1 MSLVQGVGGTVGHI
15 FEYATTSACVSS
27 CFRTLLK
34 HVKVHVAVPN
44 NPLIEHTT
52 RLSWAKP
59 YHSPSINHNFAPHT
73 MTTPISPS
81 SSPRL
86 PSPPPIAEDQ
96 SGPTSP
102 GLSLYSPR
110 FPGGGAEASRR
121 IRPGTKAE
129 DMAEG
134 PPVTELMDIDSAF
147 QLTEHLKALHHS
159 FTHPYDSITTTPITA
174 ELARQLAYPPQ
185 HTAKE
190 IWLYEL
196 GRFLIQ
202 KTNAIIVALF
212 SDSPACSA
220 ATCHE
225 MRASEWQYLCA
236 VHDPPKSCSA
246 IDYCCHTL
254 DWAASTLCNSKLFP
268 SRLGLGSGSGAGMGG
283 TAGTADKVLLQQM
296 KEITNIFRRVYRI
309 YAHAWFQ
316 HREVFWR
323 VEGKT
328 GLYVF
333 FKTVCDEYGL
343 IQTENYTIPPEA
355 EGLEPK
361 EVSRD
366 TPVAAQPPAG
376 MSLLRRPEESKAE
389 QQQFPE
395 PAGNDV
401 MATGDTT
408 KRHRNT
414 THNRSNS
421 VATTIAEEAEED
433 EDFPSKPSLDR
444 APTVKKEGGL
454 ARSDTIKPQPSA
466 EVETEAEAAYESTVF
481 EEPAVESSKLVEAE
495 AAASSKLEDKDAED
509 DEAEITVIEAEVP
522 EDAEGPGESAAVI
535 PEETT
540 KAETV
545 IEI

>member
-1 MSLVQGVGGTVGHI
+1 
-15 FEYATTSACVSS
+15 
-27 CFRTLLK
+27 
-34 HVKVHVAVPN
+34 
-44 NPLIEHTT
+44 
-52 RLSWAKP
+52 
-59 YHSPSINHNFAPHT
+59 

-102 GLSLYSPR
+102 GLSLYSPK
-110 FPGGGAEASRR
+110 FPGGAAEASRR

-159 FTHPYDSITTTPITA
+159 FTHPYGADTTMPITA
-174 ELARQLAYPPQ
+174 DLARQLAHPPQ

-212 SDSPACSA
+212 SDTPACSA
-220 ATCHE
+220 TTCHE

-268 SRLGLGSGSGAGMGG
+268 SRLGLGSGGASIGG
-283 TAGTADKVLLQQM
+283 TLGGSDKVLLQQM

-366 TPVAAQPPAG
+366 TPVAHQPPAG
-376 MSLLRRPEESKAE
+376 MSLLKRPEESKGE
-389 QQQFPE
+389 QQLPE
-395 PAGNDV
+395 PVGNEV
-401 MATGDTT
+401 VATGDTA

-414 THNRSNS
+414 AHSRSNS
-421 VATTIAEEAEED
+421 VSTTIAEEAEED
-433 EDFPSKPSLDR
+433 EDVPSKPSLDR

-454 ARSDTIKPQPSA
+454 SRSDTIKP
-466 EVETEAEAAYESTVF
+466 
-481 EEPAVESSKLVEAE
+481 EPAPEPE
-495 AAASSKLEDKDAED
+495 AAAGIEADAAQDSVVVEEPSIEDTKQAADPKPEGEDAEEE
-509 DEAEITVIEAEVP
+509 EAEITVIEAEVP
-522 EDAEGPGESAAVI
+522 EDSEGPGESAAVI

-545 IEI
+545 IEV

>member
-1 MSLVQGVGGTVGHI
+1 M
-15 FEYATTSACVSS
+15 ATPV
-27 CFRTLLK
+27 
-34 HVKVHVAVPN
+34 
-44 NPLIEHTT
+44 
-52 RLSWAKP
+52 
-59 YHSPSINHNFAPHT
+59 
-73 MTTPISPS
+73 SPS

-102 GLSLYSPR
+102 GLSLYSPK
-110 FPGGGAEASRR
+110 FPSGEAEASRR

-129 DMAEG
+129 DMTDG
-134 PPVTELMDIDSAF
+134 PPLTELMDIDSAF
-147 QLTEHLKALHHS
+147 QLTEYLKALHCS
-159 FTHPYDSITTTPITA
+159 FTHPSDSTSTVPITP
-174 ELARQLAYPPQ
+174 ELARELAHPPVN
-185 HTAKE
+185 TAKE

-212 SDSPACSA
+212 SDTPACSA
-220 ATCHE
+220 TTCHE

-268 SRLGLGSGSGAGMGG
+268 SRLGLGSGASGGN
-283 TAGTADKVLLQQM
+283 DKVLVQQM

-333 FKTVCDEYGL
+333 FKTVCDVYGL
-343 IQTENYTIPPEA
+343 IQMENYTIPPEA

-366 TPVAAQPPAG
+366 TPVTAQPPAG
-376 MSLLRRPEESKAE
+376 VSLLKRTEEPIE
-389 QQQFPE
+389 ENQPQQQQQQQQQQPE
-395 PAGNDV
+395 SAGNE
-401 MATGDTT
+401 ALTTGDTT
-408 KRHRNT
+408 KRHRHT
-414 THNRSNS
+414 PSSRSNS
-421 VATTIAEEAEED
+421 VSTTIAEEAEED
-433 EDFPSKPSLDR
+433 EEVPAAKPSLER
-444 APTVKKEGGL
+444 AATTVKKEGGL
-454 ARSDTIKPQPSA
+454 SRSDTIKAEPEAEPKPEPEPEPEPVHGSVVVEEPGAEEGEGKAAEESKPEEEDDDA
-466 EVETEAEAAYESTVF
+466 EV
-481 EEPAVESSKLVEAE
+481 
-495 AAASSKLEDKDAED
+495 
-509 DEAEITVIEAEVP
+509 TVIEAEVP
-522 EDAEGPGESAAVI
+522 EDAEGPGERDAEK
-535 PEETT
+535 PEEEV
-540 KAETV
+540 KAETTIQV
-545 IEI
+545 

>member
-1 MSLVQGVGGTVGHI
+1 M
-15 FEYATTSACVSS
+15 
-27 CFRTLLK
+27 
-34 HVKVHVAVPN
+34 
-44 NPLIEHTT
+44 
-52 RLSWAKP
+52 
-59 YHSPSINHNFAPHT
+59 

-102 GLSLYSPR
+102 GLSLYSNK
-110 FPGGGAEASRR
+110 FPGGAAEASRR

-159 FTHPYDSITTTPITA
+159 FTHPYDSQNTTPITA
-174 ELARQLAYPPQ
+174 DLARQLAHPPQ

-212 SDSPACSA
+212 SDTPACSA
-220 ATCHE
+220 TTCHE

-268 SRLGLGSGSGAGMGG
+268 SRLGLGSVGAGMSNTGG
-283 TAGTADKVLLQQM
+283 SDKVLLQQM

-343 IQTENYTIPPEA
+343 IQAENYTIPPEA

-361 EVSRD
+361 EVNRD

-376 MSLLRRPEESKAE
+376 MSLLKRPEENKSE
-389 QQQFPE
+389 QQLPE
-395 PAGNDV
+395 PAGNEIV
-401 MATGDTT
+401 STGDTT

-414 THNRSNS
+414 AHNRSS
-421 VATTIAEEAEED
+421 SIATTITEEVEED
-433 EDFPSKPSLDR
+433 DESPSKPSLDR

-454 ARSDTIKPQPSA
+454 ARSDTIKPQPAA
-466 EVETEAEAAYESTVF
+466 EIEAETEAEAANDSVVV
-481 EEPAVESSKLVEAE
+481 EEPSIEESNQAE
-495 AAASSKLEDKDAED
+495 AAEADSKPEDKDAEE

-522 EDAEGPGESAAVI
+522 ADAEGPGESEAAI

-540 KAETV
+540 TAETV
-545 IEI
+545 IEK

>member
-1 MSLVQGVGGTVGHI
+1 M
-15 FEYATTSACVSS
+15 
-27 CFRTLLK
+27 
-34 HVKVHVAVPN
+34 P
-44 NPLIEHTT
+44 
-52 RLSWAKP
+52 
-59 YHSPSINHNFAPHT
+59 
-73 MTTPISPS
+73 TPISPS

-102 GLSLYSPR
+102 GLSLYSNK
-110 FPGGGAEASRR
+110 FPGGAAEASRR

-159 FTHPYDSITTTPITA
+159 FTHPYDSQTTTPITA
-174 ELARQLAYPPQ
+174 DLARQLAHPPQ

-212 SDSPACSA
+212 SDTPACSA
-220 ATCHE
+220 TTCHE

-268 SRLGLGSGSGAGMGG
+268 SRLGLGSGGAGMSNTGG
-283 TAGTADKVLLQQM
+283 SDKVLLQQM

-343 IQTENYTIPPEA
+343 IQAENYTIPPEA

-361 EVSRD
+361 DVNRD
-366 TPVAAQPPAG
+366 TPVAPQPPAG
-376 MSLLRRPEESKAE
+376 MSLLKRPEEGKSE
-389 QQQFPE
+389 QQLPE
-395 PAGNDV
+395 PAGNEIV
-401 MATGDTT
+401 STGDTT
-408 KRHRNT
+408 KRHRNPA
-414 THNRSNS
+414 HNRSS
-421 VATTIAEEAEED
+421 SIATTITEEVEED
-433 EDFPSKPSLDR
+433 DESPSKPSLDR

-454 ARSDTIKPQPSA
+454 TRSDTVKPQPA
-466 EVETEAEAAYESTVF
+466 AETEAEAEAAQDSVV
-481 EEPAVESSKLVEAE
+481 VEQPSAEDSKPTE
-495 AAASSKLEDKDAED
+495 AAAADLQPESKDAEEE
-509 DEAEITVIEAEVP
+509 EAEITVIEAEVP
-522 EDAEGPGESAAVI
+522 ADAEGPGESEAVI

-540 KAETV
+540 TAETV
-545 IEI
+545 IEK